1 MVTPEVMEILEDV
14 ECKPDPLLKNHQSL
28 LAEAVFTVEEDVAV
42 SRDVHL
48 IINSSFSTIKMTI
61 SILIDYAADI
71 LIKIHMNKFEFN
83 KRMENFDK

>member
-1 MVTPEVMEILEDV
+1 
-14 ECKPDPLLKNHQSL
+14 
-28 LAEAVFTVEEDVAV
+28 VAV

-48 IINSSFSTIKMTI
+48 IINSSLSTIKMTI